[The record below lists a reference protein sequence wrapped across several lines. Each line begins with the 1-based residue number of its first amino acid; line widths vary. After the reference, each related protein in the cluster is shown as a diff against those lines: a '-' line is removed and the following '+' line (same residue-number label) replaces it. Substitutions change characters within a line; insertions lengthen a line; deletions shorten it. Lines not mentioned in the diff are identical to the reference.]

1 MMLTLS
7 RLSKEQHK
15 TIIMVTHTTQN
26 LHLCDKVIFMGSG
39 GRLCFCGNV
48 NAAKAFYQTDDLVN
62 IYNMIA
68 EDPEGW
74 ATICRTESSWKD
86 SDEPSRGERRA
97 LKPRKESAFRQFL
110 ILLCRYAE
118 LMKNDY
124 YRLLVLLVQP
134 LLIAVLLYVVA
145 DKEIFDIYESTKSM
159 LFALSCSGIWI
170 GLFNSIQE
178 ICKERVILKREYMA
192 NLKLPGYVISKFVL
206 QAVLGFVQAWILT
219 FAFLKLIDKK
229 RSGIFIQ
236 NFNIEIFFTVWLTVL
251 VAITMGFVISSMVKS
266 GDKAM
271 AIAPFVLIIQLLF
284 SGILFTLK
292 GAGEFISYCTISRW
306 SVESL
311 GSIADLNELQLKLQK
326 DYPMLEHEAED
337 FFKATGGHVLQSWMI
352 LIVMTGLFMVISIVM
367 LRNISK
373 DRR

>member
-26 LHLCDKVIFMGSG
+26 LHLCDKVIFMGPG

-74 ATICRTESSWKD
+74 AQRFA
-86 SDEPSRGERRA
+86 ERNPVGRIRMNHQEEKEEL

-170 GLFNSIQE
+170 
-178 ICKERVILKREYMA
+178 V
-192 NLKLPGYVISKFVL
+192 
-206 QAVLGFVQAWILT
+206 
-219 FAFLKLIDKK
+219 
-229 RSGIFIQ
+229 
-236 NFNIEIFFTVWLTVL
+236 
-251 VAITMGFVISSMVKS
+251 
-266 GDKAM
+266 
-271 AIAPFVLIIQLLF
+271 
-284 SGILFTLK
+284 
-292 GAGEFISYCTISRW
+292 
-306 SVESL
+306 
-311 GSIADLNELQLKLQK
+311 
-326 DYPMLEHEAED
+326 
-337 FFKATGGHVLQSWMI
+337 
-352 LIVMTGLFMVISIVM
+352 
-367 LRNISK
+367 
-373 DRR
+373 